1 MAKKRNILDKTIAFV
16 DKKKTKAET
25 LPIEEVNNEVVEE
38 VIEDKKTV
46 NGVVANCQRLNV
58 RKQPSLK
65 AKVKIVVPAGTK
77 VTIIEEDETKEWY
90 KVSTENG
97 SMGFCM
103 AKYITIN
110 K

>member
-1 MAKKRNILDKTIAFV
+1 MAT
-16 DKKKTKAET
+16 KKKTKVEN
-25 LPIEEVNNEVVEE
+25 LPLEEEVKNEVVEE
-38 VIEDKKTV
+38 VVEEKKPV

-65 AKVKIVVPAGTK
+65 AKVKVVIPAGMK
-77 VTIIEEDETKEWY
+77 VTITEEDDTKEWY

-97 SMGFCM
+97 NVGFCM
-103 AKYITIN
+103 AKYIAVN

>member
-1 MAKKRNILDKTIAFV
+1 MAT
-16 DKKKTKAET
+16 KKKTKVEI
-25 LPIEEVNNEVVEE
+25 LPIEEVKVEVVNEVVE
-38 VIEDKKTV
+38 DKKPV

-58 RKQPSLK
+58 RKQPFLK
-65 AKVKIVVPAGTK
+65 AKVKVVIPAGMK
-77 VTIIEEDETKEWY
+77 VTIIEEDENKEWY